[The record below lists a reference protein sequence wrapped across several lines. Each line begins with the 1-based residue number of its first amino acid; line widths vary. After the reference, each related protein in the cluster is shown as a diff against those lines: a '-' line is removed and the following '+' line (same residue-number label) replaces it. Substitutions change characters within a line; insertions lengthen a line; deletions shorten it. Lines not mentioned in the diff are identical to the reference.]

1 MQHTNTNGNPP
12 KPERPVRRPR
22 NKRGGQPG
30 NQNAYKHG
38 LYFGHLPV
46 TQRAAV
52 RHALESTDLR
62 KDIRHLQELLADIL
76 QHPHVSESLVYRAV
90 IRFEYAPP
98 SRLGENEM
106 ERVTALGSPF
116 VRGVPPKETPPLSP
130 RTQPQQQPPSQ
141 PVPPTRDD
149 TRGS

>member
-12 KPERPVRRPR
+12 KPERLVRRPR
-22 NKRGGQPG
+22 NKRGGQSG

-38 LYFGHLPV
+38 LYFGQLPT

-52 RHALESTDLR
+52 QHALESTDLR
-62 KDIRHLQELLADIL
+62 KDIRHLRELLADIL

-90 IRFEYAPP
+90 IRSEYAPP

-106 ERVTALGSPF
+106 ERVTALGAH
-116 VRGVPPKETPPLSP
+116 L
-130 RTQPQQQPPSQ
+130 
-141 PVPPTRDD
+141 
-149 TRGS
+149 